1 MTPISKATGMPNTLD
16 RLERAADFERKGD
29 FPRAR
34 QECQDALDAGCDGA
48 HRVEA
53 LLRLSTIHRH
63 LCDWDAAVRCARE
76 SAQQARACQMP
87 EALGEALNA
96 EAAVYQARGD
106 FTAASPLLQEILTVT
121 DDCRLRGIALQNL
134 GAISAQNGDLGSAER
149 YFAESYGAFMK
160 CGFRRG
166 EAFALNN
173 YGRAALDRGNLPL
186 AADVLNKAIQI
197 AEQIEDGEM
206 IALSSLNLA
215 DTMMRQGKSARAEDL
230 ASSALGYFKT
240 VGNRWREIECLRLL
254 GELNAGAGA
263 SPAARRC
270 WEDGLRIANEI
281 GAKLEA
287 RALEL
292 RLAALK

>member
-1 MTPISKATGMPNTLD
+1 MTPFSKATGMPGTRD

-63 LCDWDAAVRCARE
+63 LCDWEDALRCARE
-76 SAQQARACQMP
+76 SAQQARACQLP
-87 EALGEALNA
+87 EALAEALNA
-96 EAAVYQARGD
+96 QAAVHQARGD
-106 FTAASPLLQEILTVT
+106 FPAALPLLEEILTVT

-134 GAISAQNGDLGSAER
+134 GAIAAQKGDLGSAER

-166 EAFALNN
+166 EVFALNN

-186 AADVLNKAIQI
+186 ASEVLHKAIQI

-215 DTMMRQGKSARAEDL
+215 DTMMRQGKHARAEDL

-240 VGNRWREIECLRLL
+240 VGNRWREIECFRLL
-254 GELNAGAGA
+254 GEMNASAGA

-270 WEDGLRIANEI
+270 WEDGLRIATEI

-287 RALEL
+287 RTLEH